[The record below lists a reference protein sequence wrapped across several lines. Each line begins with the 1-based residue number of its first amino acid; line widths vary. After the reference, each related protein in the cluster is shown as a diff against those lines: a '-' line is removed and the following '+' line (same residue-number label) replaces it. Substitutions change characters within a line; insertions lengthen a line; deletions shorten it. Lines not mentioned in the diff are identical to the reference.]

1 MEIINTR
8 LLNLHN
14 VTMEDAINTITEY
27 STTPTLDIVVTPN
40 IDHLARIVSEGATSP
55 LKAIYSRASLCLCDS
70 RILAKLLHLKD
81 KPVKEVITGST
92 LTQNLFDSQHMLGQ
106 TILVVGG
113 EISVFNKLLAQYP
126 DLNLCHINPPMGF
139 INDQAE
145 ISKVIDYAKQVQ
157 PHYLFLAVGSPRQE
171 ILAEQ
176 LQLTLTKGVALCIG
190 ASLLFL
196 VGDEKRAP
204 KWVQRLSLEWCYRA
218 CQNPRVLVKRYFGN
232 SLKLRRIYGAL

>member
-14 VTMEDAINTITEY
+14 ITMVDAINTIKEY
-27 STTPTLDIVVTPN
+27 STSETLDIVVTPN

-55 LKAIYSRASLCLCDS
+55 LRAIYSRASLCLCDS
-70 RILAKLLHLKD
+70 RILAKLLQFKD

-92 LTQNLFDSQHMLGQ
+92 LTQNLFDSEHMLNQ

-113 EISVFNKLLAQYP
+113 ENSVFNKLLVLYP
-126 DLNLCHINPPMGF
+126 KLSLCHINPPMGF

-145 ISKVIDYAKQVQ
+145 INKVIDYAKQVQ

-190 ASLLFL
+190 ASILFL
-196 VGDEKRAP
+196 VGAERRAP
-204 KWVQRLSLEWCYRA
+204 YWVQRLSLEWCYRI
-218 CQNPRVLVKRYFGN
+218 CQNPKVLAKRYFSN
-232 SLKLRRIYGAL
+232 SLKLRRIFSAL